1 MTQKRLNHLRNKW
14 TQYEELV
21 ILNWIVIWVFN
32 MNCNSCDFS
41 VVLNE
46 IVVDRCKTLDN
57 NVSLFSGDH
66 CERQD
71 YCASSPCRNGA
82 ECRSLE
88 DSYKCTCA
96 PGFTGPNCADDID
109 ECERNPCKHG
119 TCKNIHGS
127 YR

>member
-1 MTQKRLNHLRNKW
+1 MDSTREARNFKLNRDSSS
-14 TQYEELV
+14 QYDV
-21 ILNWIVIWVFN
+21 ANRGVFRSRITRI
-32 MNCNSCDFS
+32 CVDAS
-41 VVLNE
+41 VE
-46 IVVDRCKTLDN
+46 QHH
-57 NVSLFSGDH
+57 SFFSGDH

-82 ECRSLE
+82 ECRSFE

-109 ECERNPCKHG
+109 ECERDPCKHG